1 MVAEEN
7 IKVLISEEALQER
20 IKEMGAQLTADYAEG
35 DLFIVGILKG
45 AFIFM
50 ADLIRSI
57 DLPLAVDFVAISSY
71 GSGTKQTGVVRI
83 LKDLD
88 STIEG
93 KDVLIVEDIIDSG
106 LTLKYLVENL
116 QSRKPRS
123 LRICT
128 LLDKPERRE
137 VEIST
142 DYTGFVIPNL
152 FVVGYGLDFDERY
165 RNLPYIGV
173 FKRGLCHG
181 YSTTNDRCH

>member
-1 MVAEEN
+1 MVDDQS
-7 IKVLISEEALQER
+7 IKVLISQEDLHER
-20 IKEMGAQLTADYAEG
+20 IKEMGAQLTEDYRDG
-35 DLFIVGILKG
+35 NLFVVGILKG
-45 AFIFM
+45 AFVFM

-57 DLPLAVDFVAISSY
+57 DLPLEVDFVAISSY

-116 QSRKPRS
+116 SSRKPRS

-137 VEIST
+137 VDIST

-152 FVVGYGLDFDERY
+152 FVVGYGLDHDQIY
-165 RNLPYIGV
+165 RNLPYVGIV
-173 FKRGLCHG
+173 
-181 YSTTNDRCH
+181 

>member
-1 MVAEEN
+1 MVDDQS
-7 IKVLISEEALQER
+7 IKVLISQEDLHER
-20 IKEMGAQLTADYAEG
+20 IKEMGAQLTEDYRDG
-35 DLFIVGILKG
+35 NLFVVGILKG
-45 AFIFM
+45 AFVFM

-57 DLPLAVDFVAISSY
+57 DLPLEVDFVAISSY

-116 QSRKPRS
+116 SSRKPRS

-137 VEIST
+137 VDIST

-152 FVVGYGLDFDERY
+152 FVVGYGLDHDQIY
-165 RNLPYIGV
+165 RNLPYVGV
-173 FKRGLCHG
+173 V
-181 YSTTNDRCH
+181 

>member
-7 IKVLISEEALQER
+7 VKVLISEEALQER

-173 FKRGLCHG
+173 L
-181 YSTTNDRCH
+181 

>member
-173 FKRGLCHG
+173 L
-181 YSTTNDRCH
+181 